1 MVLASA
7 ALPLI
12 AALGDPKSAMKMD
25 VAEVLSR
32 IGQERTQTSLM
43 DAALV
48 APMAA
53 YLAHE
58 DCPVTGEVYTAGAGR
73 FARLFIGSTP
83 GWVAGPGAAASVDDV
98 AAHWDAI
105 NDEAGYTVPADLVAW
120 SRSFLDHLPP
130 PV

>member
-1 MVLASA
+1 
-7 ALPLI
+7 
-12 AALGDPKSAMKMD
+12 
-25 VAEVLSR
+25 
-32 IGQERTQTSLM
+32 M

-58 DCPVTGEVYTAGAGR
+58 DCPVTGEVYTAGA
-73 FARLFIGSTP
+73 ASPASSSADP
-83 GWVAGPGAAASVDDV
+83 GLGPGAGRRRASRRGR
-98 AAHWDAI
+98 HWDAI

-130 PV
+130 V